1 MRLQTKVEVIN
12 VTLIYAHRGASKLA
26 PENTYASF
34 KLAQIKKAD
43 GIETDIQLTKD
54 SVPVVIHDATLDR
67 TTTRQGAIKEVTFAE
82 MTNLQNGQ
90 WFDPPFEK
98 ETLMS
103 LDELIDWWQTTG
115 LYLNIELKSHSFH
128 HKKIVKE
135 TMQRIDRID
144 DVSKLTI
151 SSFNLNY
158 LKEVKTW
165 HPAIATGYLTK
176 KRLSKRALKQMQG
189 VVDGIHLHYKAYTTD
204 FYRCLQAYGFYLH
217 LYTVNEAHL
226 FNQYV
231 TENVN
236 GIITDDVD
244 LMR

>member
-1 MRLQTKVEVIN
+1 MRLQIKVEVIN
-12 VTLIYAHRGASKLA
+12 VTLIYAHRGASKHA

-34 KLAQIKKAD
+34 KLAQIKNAD

-54 SVPVVIHDATLDR
+54 GVPVVIHDATLDR
-67 TTTRQGAIKEVTFAE
+67 TTTKQGAIKEVTFAE
-82 MTNLQNGQ
+82 LTNLQNGQ
-90 WFDPPFEK
+90 WFDPSFEK

-103 LDELIDWWQTTG
+103 LDELLDWWQTTE

-135 TMQRIDRID
+135 TMRRIDQID
-144 DVSKLTI
+144 DVSRLTI

-158 LKEVKTW
+158 LEEVKAW
-165 HPAIATGYLTK
+165 NPIMVTGYLTK
-176 KRLSKRALKQMQG
+176 KRLSNRVLKRMQG

-204 FYRCLQAYGFYLH
+204 FYRCLQSHGFYLH
-217 LYTVNEAHL
+217 LYTVNEAYL

-231 TENVN
+231 SENVD

-244 LMR
+244 LMG